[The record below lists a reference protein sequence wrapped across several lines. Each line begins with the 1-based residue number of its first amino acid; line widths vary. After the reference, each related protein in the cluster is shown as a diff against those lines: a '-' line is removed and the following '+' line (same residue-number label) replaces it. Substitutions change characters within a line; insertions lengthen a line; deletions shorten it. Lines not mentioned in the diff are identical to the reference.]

1 MPNTLTM
8 RIRFQ
13 HIHVGRDTNIQY
25 ITTNREER
33 GMLNELTVKDGL
45 NIVLKRFKEYGMP
58 NSVTPIIMIFVHVV
72 DICMGKGWTIMF
84 HIVNSCCLGG
94 GQYLWLSLFKHSNN
108 IWIVKNRHPLPWQ
121 RGKIKSK
128 GGCGNRCWPFL
139 RLLSR
144 PESRPLREWNLPS
157 VRQISLHLG

>member
-72 DICMGKGWTIMF
+72 DICMGRLCSILLTAAVWGEGNTCDF
-84 HIVNSCCLGG
+84 HFL
-94 GQYLWLSLFKHSNN
+94 N
-108 IWIVKNRHPLPWQ
+108 IPIIFELLKIDIHYP
-121 RGKIKSK
+121 GKEEK
-128 GGCGNRCWPFL
+128 
-139 RLLSR
+139 
-144 PESRPLREWNLPS
+144 
-157 VRQISLHLG
+157 